1 MSRASMGEIRSKLNS
16 NYVHKLIEP
25 ITDPIY
31 GDSHEACL
39 LELGSGDWFGYI
51 QYIDL
56 NNHIANIKCQA
67 QTKEELIAV
76 LTDKLHEAI
85 ELEENEHDRRLEK
98 AIEAGAFESLAEKSA
113 QNAREGKYYDWK
125 TLKEMLVKDEQ

>member
-1 MSRASMGEIRSKLNS
+1 MSRAATGEIRSKLNS
-16 NYVHKLIEP
+16 NYARKLIEP

-31 GDSHEACL
+31 EDSYEACL

-56 NNHIANIKCQA
+56 NNYIVNIKCQA
-67 QTKEELIAV
+67 PTKEELVAV

-98 AIEAGAFESLAEKSA
+98 AIDAGAFESLAEKSA
-113 QNAREGKYYDWK
+113 QNVREGNFYDWV
-125 TLKEMLVKDEQ
+125 TLKELFATDEQ

>member
-1 MSRASMGEIRSKLNS
+1 MSRASIGEIRSKLNS
-16 NYVHKLIEP
+16 NYVRKLIEP
-25 ITDPIY
+25 IIDPIY
-31 GDSHEACL
+31 EDSHEACL

-56 NNHIANIKCQA
+56 NNYIANIKCQA
-67 QTKEELIAV
+67 PAKEELVAA

-98 AIEAGAFESLAEKSA
+98 AIEAGAFESLAEKSE
-113 QNAREGKYYDWK
+113 QNVREGNCYDWE
-125 TLKEMLVKDEQ
+125 TLKEMFAKDEQ

>member
-1 MSRASMGEIRSKLNS
+1 MGEIRSKLKS
-16 NYVHKLIEP
+16 DYVRKLIEP
-25 ITDPIY
+25 ITDPVY
-31 GDSHEACL
+31 EDSHEACL

-56 NNHIANIKCQA
+56 NNYIANIKGQA
-67 QTKEELIAV
+67 RTKEELIAA

-113 QNAREGKYYDWK
+113 QNVREGKYYDWK
-125 TLKEMLVKDEQ
+125 TLKEMLVKNEQ

>member
-1 MSRASMGEIRSKLNS
+1 MSRASMGEIRSKLKS
-16 NYVHKLIEP
+16 DYVRKLIEP

-31 GDSHEACL
+31 EDSHEACL
-39 LELGSGDWFGYI
+39 LELGSGEWFGYI

-56 NNHIANIKCQA
+56 NNYIANIKCQA
-67 QTKEELIAV
+67 RTKEELIAV

-113 QNAREGKYYDWK
+113 KNVREGKFYDWE
-125 TLKEMLVKDEQ
+125 TLKEMLAKNEQ

>member
-16 NYVHKLIEP
+16 NYVRKLIES

-31 GDSHEACL
+31 EDSHEACL

-56 NNHIANIKCQA
+56 NNYIANIKCQA
-67 QTKEELIAV
+67 PTKEELVAV

-113 QNAREGKYYDWK
+113 QNVREGKYYDWK
-125 TLKEMLVKDEQ
+125 TLKEMLAKDEQ